1 MLDSLVRVSR
11 RVGWSTDR
19 FATDPKAVP
28 VTQPESRHAVG
39 QHCRSSQGRS
49 IASGEPGTVEAAADP
64 RSTDERTAESLNT
77 CGRSAQVTFL
87 PGFSP
92 PANRSWRST
101 RRKCTPRRRPLA
113 ARRVLTDPRRTAR
126 RLRRELNSPGR
137 LCGSTRLPLSGFTY
151 S

>member
-39 QHCRSSQGRS
+39 QHCKQSRPVDRIRRTGDGR
-49 IASGEPGTVEAAADP
+49 TAADP

-101 RRKCTPRRRPLA
+101 RRKCTPRRRPWQHA
-113 ARRVLTDPRRTAR
+113 ESSRIPDAPAR
-126 RLRRELNSPGR
+126 RLSRELNSPGR